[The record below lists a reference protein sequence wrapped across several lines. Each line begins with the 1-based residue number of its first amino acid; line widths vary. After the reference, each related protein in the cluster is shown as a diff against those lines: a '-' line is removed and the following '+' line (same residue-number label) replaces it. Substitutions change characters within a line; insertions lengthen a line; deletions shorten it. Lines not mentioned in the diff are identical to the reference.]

1 MTRLKNDRTDWY
13 KRDDYCGWRPIVTNV
28 TFKTANNYI
37 IKNEKKYHHWNP
49 KIRKEISAKEKRA
62 KKLKWLRKLYKDA
75 KVEALKEMTDQ
86 GQLIQMDGEYDLERD
101 VKENLPDELI
111 ELDDAGFNDEV
122 TNLLEWTDNLD

>member
-1 MTRLKNDRTDWY
+1 
-13 KRDDYCGWRPIVTNV
+13 
-28 TFKTANNYI
+28 
-37 IKNEKKYHHWNP
+37 
-49 KIRKEISAKEKRA
+49 
-62 KKLKWLRKLYKDA
+62 LKWLRKLYKDA

-86 GQLIQMDGEYDLERD
+86 GQLIQMDGEYDLDRD

>member
-1 MTRLKNDRTDWY
+1 M
-13 KRDDYCGWRPIVTNV
+13 

-86 GQLIQMDGEYDLERD
+86 GQLIQMDGEYDLDRD